1 MLRNKKLFTLTTL
14 VILIWGVIGYKIYR
28 QIEGNSEMAVHQ
40 RLDRVKQAIPQNNL
54 SLLLSYEDPFLKH
67 VIIKSPEPKHQSN
80 VQPTVR
86 KRQVQPVVNQAPI
99 IDWSK
104 LAYYGL
110 MSNASRKVKTGIV
123 RFDNNDFFV
132 REGETLDIFT
142 VLEVGS
148 DSIKM
153 GLGNTV
159 RYIKKEKNN

>member
-1 MLRNKKLFTLTTL
+1 MLRNKKLFILTTL

-28 QIEGNSEMAVHQ
+28 QIEGNSEMTLHQ
-40 RLDRVKQAIPQNNL
+40 RPDPVKQTISQNNL

-67 VIIKSPEPKHQSN
+67 VIIRRPEPKHQSSM
-80 VQPTVR
+80 QPAVR
-86 KRQVQPVVNQAPI
+86 RRQVQPIINQTPI

-104 LAYYGL
+104 LSYYGL

-132 REGETLDIFT
+132 REGETLDIFI

-159 RYIKKEKNN
+159 KYIKKEKNN